1 MVEFLRALFDT
12 SDFPARWHCG
22 NWSAGHGWLHI
33 VSDGAIFAAYLAIP
47 AVLAYFLMNRRD
59 VPFPRVAWLFVGFIG
74 FCGTT
79 HLVEA
84 IIFYEPV
91 YRVSGVMKLGTAVIS
106 WATVASLVPIVPRAL
121 SMRSPESL
129 EREVAERTREL
140 KREKARL
147 EAVLESI
154 ASGVLVARSDG
165 SITLQN
171 DAAAALVGPEVDA
184 RTLAD
189 PIRDVLEGRLESA
202 DCDAT
207 LAAEGA
213 DETRFLQASAR
224 RVNDGDDVED
234 HDVVVVLTD
243 VTSRVR
249 TEKELARSNKDL
261 EQFAYVASHDLKEP
275 LRMVSSFTTLLSQE
289 YGEVVG
295 EEGRGFIRHA
305 VDGATR
311 MGALIDDLL
320 TYSRLGTRAAKHAR
334 VELDEVVADAMIDLR
349 AAITAAEA
357 KVEIGPLPAVVGDRG
372 QLRQLFQNLI
382 ANAVKFGRPDSPPSV
397 RVRGEVVDG
406 DVVVEVVDDGIGIA
420 PEHHERVFRV
430 FTRLHARDKFPG
442 TGIGLAICERVAQAH
457 GGELSLTSALGEGTT
472 FRITLPATNG
482 RATDAADS

>member
-1 MVEFLRALFDT
+1 MYDFLRSLFDT

-33 VSDGAIFAAYLAIP
+33 ASDVAIFAAYMAIP
-47 AVLAYFLMNRRD
+47 FVLAYFIVNRRNI
-59 VPFPRVAWLFVGFIG
+59 PFPRVAWLFVGFIG

-79 HLVEA
+79 HLIEA
-84 IIFYEPV
+84 IIFYEPL

-121 SMRSPESL
+121 AMRSPESL

-154 ASGVLVARSDG
+154 ASGVLVARPDG
-165 SITLQN
+165 GITLQN
-171 DAAAALVGPEVDA
+171 DAAAALIAPGGDA
-184 RTLAD
+184 RTIAG
-189 PIRDVLEGRLESA
+189 PIRDVIEGRAESA

-207 LAAEGA
+207 VEAEASGG
-213 DETRFLQASAR
+213 TRILQASAR
-224 RVNDGDDVED
+224 RVADDGEVED
-234 HDVVVVLTD
+234 PDVVVVLTD

-249 TEKELARSNKDL
+249 TEQELERSNKDL

-275 LRMVSSFTTLLSQE
+275 LRMVSSFTTLIGQE
-289 YGEVVG
+289 YGDVVG

-320 TYSRLGTRAAKHAR
+320 TYSRLGTRAVSHTR
-334 VELDEVVADAMIDLR
+334 VELDEVVADALIDLR
-349 AAITAAEA
+349 AAIAAADA
-357 KVEIGPLPAVVGDRG
+357 KVEVGSLPPVTGDPG

-382 ANAVKFGRPDSPPSV
+382 ANGIKFARPDSPPNV
-397 RVRGEVVDG
+397 RVSGEVVEG
-406 DVVVEVVDDGIGIA
+406 NVVVEVVDDGIGIA
-420 PEHHERVFRV
+420 PEHHERIFRV
-430 FTRLHARDKFPG
+430 FTRLHPRDEFAG
-442 TGIGLAICERVAQAH
+442 TGIGLAICERVVQAH
-457 GGELSLTSALGEGTT
+457 GGQLSLTSALGEGTT
-472 FRITLPATNG
+472 FRVTLPVSE
-482 RATDAADS
+482 D